1 MDLQL
6 SPALRLYVPAK
17 ISETVSTQLIILYIN
32 RLNIFDIFE
41 TNENWRTFLM
51 VRF

>member
-6 SPALRLYVPAK
+6 SRALRLYVPAK

-32 RLNIFDIFE
+32 IFDVFE
-41 TNENWRTFLM
+41 KNETFLM